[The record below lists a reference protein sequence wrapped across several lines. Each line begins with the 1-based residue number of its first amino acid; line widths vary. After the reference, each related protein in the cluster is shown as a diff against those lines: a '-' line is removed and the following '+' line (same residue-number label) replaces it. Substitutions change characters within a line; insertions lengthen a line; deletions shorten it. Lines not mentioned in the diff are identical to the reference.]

1 MMIIYDDND
10 DLPGEICKTFNEIR
24 KTDLHKLYIEISQ

>member
-24 KTDLHKLYIEISQ
+24 KTDLHKL